1 MRFHP
6 KGLVVLGL
14 FIILGLAI
22 GAVGTVWVFRAA
34 LVSLVVVVFLEI
46 LINMVRHSDVRI
58 RSRLLDWLA
67 GQVTMFV
74 WPTQFPRRPK
84 SP

>member
-14 FIILGLAI
+14 FIILGLTI

-46 LINMVRHSDVRI
+46 VINMVRHSDMRI

-67 GQVTMFV
+67 GQVTTFV

-84 SP
+84 SS